1 MLTYHRTCAQM
12 SVFIVNTIGMFIKV
26 VDIISTA
33 GRELLNIIWSLGLL
47 LSYVYHQKL
56 FMFGFSY
63 GYILT
68 KISEYY
74 IHWALRGPFTILA
87 YYTMMRLINV
97 YREDWIYEC
106 DPLLN
111 AGQEEMARLM
121 RALNHLGIV
130 PRYTLSTEEAELNK
144 LEFYEEWKNFVK
156 RTEDEKLRIALIEE
170 IDKEE
175 QSETD
180 DEESETD
187 GEEEEDD
194 ELVECEC
201 CGEKDIDPNDLDDSE
216 KNLAEIGGG
225 YAHEG
230 CMSEEQLKEYETAL
244 CEEENEETDE
254 ELEDINKEENV
265 NQDKESEEEESIK
278 RGWFN
283 WTKGEQHRKTV

>member
-26 VDIISTA
+26 IDIISTA
-33 GRELLNIIWSLGLL
+33 GKELLNIIWSLGLL

-97 YREDWIYEC
+97 YRKDWIYEC

-111 AGQEEMARLM
+111 SGQEEIARIM

-130 PRYTLSTEEAELNK
+130 PRDITGSLDGLDK
-144 LEFYEEWKNFVK
+144 LEFYEEWKDFAK

-187 GEEEEDD
+187 GEEEEEEEED
-194 ELVECEC
+194 EDLVECDH
-201 CGEKDIDPNDLDDSE
+201 CGEKNIDPNELDESE
-216 KNLAEIGGG
+216 KNLADIGGG

-230 CMSEEQLKEYETAL
+230 CMSEEQMKEYETEL
-244 CEEENEETDE
+244 CGDENEETDE
-254 ELEDINKEENV
+254 ELDAIASK
-265 NQDKESEEEESIK
+265 KEEEENEEEEPIK
-278 RGWFN
+278 RGWFDWN
-283 WTKGEQHRKTV
+283 KGEQSRKTV

>member
-1 MLTYHRTCAQM
+1 MLTYHRTCGQM
-12 SVFIVNTIGMFIKV
+12 SVFIVNTIGIFIKF
-26 VDIISTA
+26 VDIISTV
-33 GRELLNIIWSLGLL
+33 GKELLNIIWSLGLL

-87 YYTMMRLINV
+87 YYSMMRLINV
-97 YREDWIYEC
+97 YRKDWIDEC

-111 AGQEEMARLM
+111 SGEEEIARIM
-121 RALNHLGIV
+121 RALSHLGIV
-130 PRYTLSTEEAELNK
+130 PRYILSTDTELNK

-156 RTEDEKLRIALIEE
+156 ITEDERLRVALIEA

-175 QSETD
+175 DSDTG
-180 DEESETD
+180 EESETD
-187 GEEEEDD
+187 EEEDE

-201 CGEKDIDPNDLDDSE
+201 CGEKDIDPNDLDDGE

-230 CMSEEQLKEYETAL
+230 CMSDEQTKEYEAAL
-244 CEEENEETDE
+244 CGDENEEIDE
-254 ELEDINKEENV
+254 ELEDINKEDNV

>member
-26 VDIISTA
+26 IDIISTV

-68 KISEYY
+68 KFSEYY

-97 YREDWIYEC
+97 YKQDWITEC
-106 DPLLN
+106 DPMLT
-111 AGQEEMARLM
+111 AGEDEMGKIM
-121 RALNHLGIV
+121 RALSHLGIV
-130 PRYTLSTEEAELNK
+130 QRDTHLTAGTDLTK
-144 LEFYEEWKNFVK
+144 LEFYEEWKDFVK

-170 IDKEE
+170 IEKEE

-194 ELVECEC
+194 ELVECDY
-201 CGEKDIDPNDLDDSE
+201 CGEKDIDPNELDDSE

-254 ELEDINKEENV
+254 ELEEINKDGIV
-265 NQDKESEEEESIK
+265 NKDKDSEEEEPIK

-283 WTKGEQHRKTV
+283 WNNGEQHRKTS

>member
-1 MLTYHRTCAQM
+1 
-12 SVFIVNTIGMFIKV
+12 
-26 VDIISTA
+26 
-33 GRELLNIIWSLGLL
+33 
-47 LSYVYHQKL
+47 
-56 FMFGFSY
+56 MFGFSY

-68 KISEYY
+68 KFSEYY

-97 YREDWIYEC
+97 YKQDWITEC
-106 DPLLN
+106 DPMLT
-111 AGQEEMARLM
+111 AGEDEMGKIM
-121 RALNHLGIV
+121 RAVSHLGIV
-130 PRYTLSTEEAELNK
+130 QRDTHLTAGTDLTK
-144 LEFYEEWKNFVK
+144 LEFYEEWKDFVK

-180 DEESETD
+180 EEESETD
-187 GEEEEDD
+187 EEEDE

-230 CMSEEQLKEYETAL
+230 CMSDEQTKEYEAAL
-244 CEEENEETDE
+244 CGDENEETDE
-254 ELEDINKEENV
+254 ELEDINKEVNV

-283 WTKGEQHRKTV
+283 WTKGEQQRKTV

>member
-1 MLTYHRTCAQM
+1 M

-26 VDIISTA
+26 IDIISTA

-97 YREDWIYEC
+97 YRKDWIDEC

-111 AGQEEMARLM
+111 SGQEEIARIM
-121 RALNHLGIV
+121 RALSHLGIV
-130 PRYTLSTEEAELNK
+130 PRYILSTDTELNK

-156 RTEDEKLRIALIEE
+156 ITEDERLRVALIEA

-175 QSETD
+175 DSDTG
-180 DEESETD
+180 EESETD
-187 GEEEEDD
+187 EEEDE

-230 CMSEEQLKEYETAL
+230 CMSDEQMKEYETAL
-244 CEEENEETDE
+244 CEGENEETDE

>member
-26 VDIISTA
+26 VDVISTA

-97 YREDWIYEC
+97 YRKNWIYEC

-111 AGQEEMARLM
+111 SGQDEIARIM
-121 RALNHLGIV
+121 RALSHLGIV
-130 PRYTLSTEEAELNK
+130 PRDITGSIDGLDT
-144 LEFYEEWKNFVK
+144 LEFYQEWKDFVK

-230 CMSEEQLKEYETAL
+230 CMSDEQMKEYETAL
-244 CEEENEETDE
+244 CEGENEETDE

>member
-1 MLTYHRTCAQM
+1 M

-26 VDIISTA
+26 IDIISTV
-33 GRELLNIIWSLGLL
+33 GRELLNIIWSIGLL

-68 KISEYY
+68 KFSEYY

-97 YREDWIYEC
+97 YKQDWITEC
-106 DPLLN
+106 DPMLT
-111 AGQEEMARLM
+111 AGEDEMGKIM
-121 RALNHLGIV
+121 RAVSHLGIV
-130 PRYTLSTEEAELNK
+130 QRDTHLTAGTDLTK
-144 LEFYEEWKNFVK
+144 LEFYEEWKDFVK

-180 DEESETD
+180 EEESETD
-187 GEEEEDD
+187 EEEDE

-230 CMSEEQLKEYETAL
+230 CMSDEQTKEYEAAL

-254 ELEDINKEENV
+254 ELDAIASK
-265 NQDKESEEEESIK
+265 KEEEEIEEEEPIK
-278 RGWFN
+278 RGWFDWN
-283 WTKGEQHRKTV
+283 KGEQSRKTV

>member
-1 MLTYHRTCAQM
+1 MLTYHKTCAQM

-26 VDIISTA
+26 IDIISTA

-97 YREDWIYEC
+97 YRKDWIYEC

-111 AGQEEMARLM
+111 SGQEEIARIM
-121 RALNHLGIV
+121 RALSHLGIV

-201 CGEKDIDPNDLDDSE
+201 CGEKDIDPSDLDDSE

-230 CMSEEQLKEYETAL
+230 CMSDEQTKEYEAAL
-244 CEEENEETDE
+244 CGDENEETDE
-254 ELEDINKEENV
+254 ELEDINKEDNV

-283 WTKGEQHRKTV
+283 WTKGEQQRKTV

>member
-1 MLTYHRTCAQM
+1 MNR
-12 SVFIVNTIGMFIKV
+12 FP
-26 VDIISTA
+26 
-33 GRELLNIIWSLGLL
+33 RECFQLLFEN
-47 LSYVYHQKL
+47 
-56 FMFGFSY
+56 
-63 GYILT
+63 
-68 KISEYY
+68 
-74 IHWALRGPFTILA
+74 R
-87 YYTMMRLINV
+87 RNNV
-97 YREDWIYEC
+97 
-106 DPLLN
+106 P
-111 AGQEEMARLM
+111 
-121 RALNHLGIV
+121 LGIV
-130 PRYTLSTEEAELNK
+130 PRDITGSIDGLDT
-144 LEFYEEWKNFVK
+144 LEFYQEWKDFVK

>member
-33 GRELLNIIWSLGLL
+33 GKELLNIIWSLGLL

-97 YREDWIYEC
+97 YRKNWIYEC

-111 AGQEEMARLM
+111 SGQDEIARIM
-121 RALNHLGIV
+121 RALSHLGVV
-130 PRYTLSTEEAELNK
+130 PRDITGSIDGLDT
-144 LEFYEEWKNFVK
+144 LEFYQEWKDFVK

-230 CMSEEQLKEYETAL
+230 CMSDEQTKEYEAAL
-244 CEEENEETDE
+244 CGDENEETDE
-254 ELEDINKEENV
+254 ELEDINKEDNV
-265 NQDKESEEEESIK
+265 KQDKESEEEESIK

>member
-1 MLTYHRTCAQM
+1 MLTYHKTCAQM
-12 SVFIVNTIGMFIKV
+12 SVFIVNTIGMFIKF

-33 GRELLNIIWSLGLL
+33 GRELLNIVWSLGLL

-97 YREDWIYEC
+97 YRKDWIYEC

-111 AGQEEMARLM
+111 SGQEEIARIM

-130 PRYTLSTEEAELNK
+130 PGTTFGEAELNK
-144 LEFYEEWKNFVK
+144 LEFYEEWKDFVK

-180 DEESETD
+180 EEESETD
-187 GEEEEDD
+187 EEEDE

-230 CMSEEQLKEYETAL
+230 CMSDEQTKEYEAAL
-244 CEEENEETDE
+244 CGDENEETDE
-254 ELEDINKEENV
+254 ELEDINKEANV

-283 WTKGEQHRKTV
+283 WTKGEQQRKTV